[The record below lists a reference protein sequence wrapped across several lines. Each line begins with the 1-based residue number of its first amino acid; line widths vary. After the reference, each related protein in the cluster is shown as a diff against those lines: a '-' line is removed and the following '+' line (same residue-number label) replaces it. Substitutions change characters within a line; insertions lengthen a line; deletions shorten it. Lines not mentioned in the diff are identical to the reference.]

1 MKYIFRIFI
10 LSLFLTFLSCSHVAM
25 LNSYNGYVSEYQL
38 DSLCKVENIPFP
50 EYEKWITMK
59 YYADDN
65 YYNTVTQYTYIK
77 SLRNKN
83 MDEVIYVVTEIDSLT
98 YKFNK
103 RVAKTI
109 KK

>member
-1 MKYIFRIFI
+1 MKFITKIIFVFA
-10 LSLFLTFLSCSHVAM
+10 LLFVFSCSHVAM
-25 LNSYNGYVSEYQL
+25 LNSYNGYVSMHQL

-59 YYADDN
+59 YLSEDDPYKTIN
-65 YYNTVTQYTYIK
+65 QYTYIR

-83 MDEVIYVVTEIDSLT
+83 MDEVIYVVTEIDSTT

-103 RVAKTI
+103 RIAKTI